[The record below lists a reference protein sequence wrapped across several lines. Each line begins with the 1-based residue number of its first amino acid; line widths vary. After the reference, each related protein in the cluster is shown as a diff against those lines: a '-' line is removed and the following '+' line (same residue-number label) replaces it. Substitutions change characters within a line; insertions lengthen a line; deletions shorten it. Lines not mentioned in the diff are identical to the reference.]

1 MSNSKWKK
9 RWLYDSNVEIPKT
22 TKWRRNSKFIEPVVD
37 DNFRVRD
44 MREDLSSE
52 TIDMV
57 IDLGHNTSPLKKQ
70 KILGDCLSS
79 TQEKSL
85 SSRVCISE
93 KKVLSGELD
102 LQTANVKAYGYD
114 AVAHDHA
121 SNKPLNKRVEILE
134 VPHSEGEKF
143 FFYFLAQ

>member
-1 MSNSKWKK
+1 MIGSELGYAGSELGYAGSEHVAN
-9 RWLYDSNVEIPKT
+9 SNVA
-22 TKWRRNSKFIEPVVD
+22 NST
-37 DNFRVRD
+37 
-44 MREDLSSE
+44 SSE
-52 TIDMV
+52 TGV
-57 IDLGHNTSPLKKQ
+57 NPSPLKKQ

-102 LQTANVKAYGYD
+102 LQTANVKANGYD

-121 SNKPLNKRVEILE
+121 SNKPLNKRDEMLE
-134 VPHSEGEKF
+134 APHSEGEKI
-143 FFYFLAQ
+143 FFYF